1 MTNGVAWKIR
11 GALAIQLVAAALL
24 AWCVNGLFGG
34 GLDAWLVAA
43 GLLVLATVV
52 TGALVER
59 SVLGSLTR
67 LREVLAG
74 MYRDGDLTRRASVE
88 GKDEIAAL
96 AAEFNRLVGS
106 LATIIGKVLFNSSE
120 VGSASVS
127 LMQQSRS
134 VADGS
139 QEQREAALATAS
151 AMGELTGNMNDVSR
165 NAGEAAAISEAAS
178 KLSAEGMTIVHDAAA
193 EMERIAASV
202 TQSAN
207 VVCALGE
214 HSKAISGIVQT
225 IREIADQTN
234 LLALNAAIEAARA
247 GEAGR
252 GFAVVADEVR
262 KLADRTTH
270 ATSDISQL
278 VNTIQGETVA
288 AQNSIGQLAEQ
299 ADSFSEQGQQAST
312 TMSGITHLARNLEQ
326 TITVAALR
334 SFVELAKID
343 HLLFKFDVYQVLLG
357 TTDRSTG
364 DFASHT
370 ACRLGKWYYDGE
382 GRHFAQLDGFRAMET
397 PHADVHRHGRNAIE
411 AHQAGDLAAA
421 VSAVEHMEAASSGVQ
436 RCLER
441 MAVDG
446 AGRPQIL
453 FTQD

>member
-1 MTNGVAWKIR
+1 MPFF
-11 GALAIQLVAAALL
+11 GAGEKMRRLERRISELEA
-24 AWCVNGLFGG
+24 VN
-34 GLDAWLVAA
+34 A
-43 GLLVLATVV
+43 GLRGQLSSTQAVQTQ
-52 TGALVER
+52 
-59 SVLGSLTR
+59 
-67 LREVLAG
+67 
-74 MYRDGDLTRRASVE
+74 ASQ
-88 GKDEIAAL
+88 L
-96 AAEFNRLVGS
+96 N
-106 LATIIGKVLFNSSE
+106 
-120 VGSASVS
+120 
-127 LMQQSRS
+127 
-134 VADGS
+134 
-139 QEQREAALATAS
+139 EQTKRQ
-151 AMGELTGNMNDVSR
+151 
-165 NAGEAAAISEAAS
+165 
-178 KLSAEGMTIVHDAAA
+178 AA
-193 EMERIAASV
+193 EMQRLFAAFRSYRESLSDSQQSLQAVAERLRGERSETSAATSMAASSRDSV
-202 TQSAN
+202 NRISADLN
-207 VVCALGE
+207 ELAGNSRHALAKVLGLQG
-214 HSKAISGIVQT
+214 SAQKIGGIVHL
-225 IREIADQTN
+225 IKEIADQTN